1 MEPITILGVAGSL
14 RKRSFNRLALSA
26 AADLQPEGMRI
37 EPFDL
42 APIPLYDEDV
52 KERGFPDAV
61 ARLREAI
68 RAADGVLIATP
79 EYNFSISGVLKNA
92 IDWASRPPETP
103 LPGKPVAM
111 LGASTGLLGTVRAQ
125 LHLRQV
131 CAGLNMLVLN
141 KPEVLIR
148 EAASKFDDTGRLTDE
163 PTRKHIGALLER
175 FAEWVRLHK
184 GAREAQPN
192 PRPR

>member
-1 MEPITILGVAGSL
+1 MQPITILGLAGSL
-14 RKRSFNRLALSA
+14 RRQSFNRLALA
-26 AADLQPEGMRI
+26 AASELLPEGMRL
-37 EPFDL
+37 EAFDL

-52 KERGFPDAV
+52 KAQGFPEPV

-111 LGASTGLLGTVRAQ
+111 LGASTGLMGTVRAQ

-141 KPEVLIR
+141 KPEELIR
-148 EAASKFDDTGRLTDE
+148 EAASKFDGAGRLTDE
-163 PTRKHIGALLER
+163 PTRKHIVGLLER

-184 GAREAQPN
+184 HAREQ
-192 PRPR
+192 